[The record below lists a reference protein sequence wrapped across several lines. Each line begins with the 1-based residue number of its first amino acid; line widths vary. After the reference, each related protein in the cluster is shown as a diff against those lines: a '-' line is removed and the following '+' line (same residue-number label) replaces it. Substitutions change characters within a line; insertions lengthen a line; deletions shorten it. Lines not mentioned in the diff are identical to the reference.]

1 MDFIIASI
9 TSTAIVGI
17 AAGSGYLQERFN
29 VEQQLFDALPV
40 KLQDA
45 SILLALI
52 VVLLNWLGY
61 YLSTGVGT
69 ARSKFNVGAPVC
81 YPTEKELPNPKDRE
95 KFVSIIRTQE
105 NFLETNS
112 QLIFSILISWFLV
125 KNYAT
130 LTLLTV
136 ILILARVWYT
146 EAYKADLKSR
156 GWPFRLATCAM
167 VFINGPLAWIVAK
180 ALFSDYIQ

>member
-81 YPTEKELPNPKDRE
+81 YPTEKE
-95 KFVSIIRTQE
+95 VC
-105 NFLETNS
+105 
-112 QLIFSILISWFLV
+112 FSIFFLFFY
-125 KNYAT
+125 NY
-130 LTLLTV
+130 LP
-136 ILILARVWYT
+136 
-146 EAYKADLKSR
+146 K
-156 GWPFRLATCAM
+156 PFSFYLCCI
-167 VFINGPLAWIVAK
+167 VFIDNFKIFKIQYVFLASK
-180 ALFSDYIQ
+180 S

>member
-81 YPTEKELPNPKDRE
+81 YPTEKEVCFFNFFLFFCKIIFQNCFHFIHVVSFSFTILKCS
-95 KFVSIIRTQE
+95 KFNMYFSFQILKIAK
-105 NFLETNS
+105 NLFL
-112 QLIFSILISWFLV
+112 
-125 KNYAT
+125 
-130 LTLLTV
+130 
-136 ILILARVWYT
+136 
-146 EAYKADLKSR
+146 
-156 GWPFRLATCAM
+156 
-167 VFINGPLAWIVAK
+167 
-180 ALFSDYIQ
+180 